1 MLIRT
6 VPCDLLPFFSAIY
19 THIHTLTALEKRCCL
34 QWWVKD
40 IKNASITQINWANGK
55 CDSRAAEVLFTT
67 QSHLQAEEQRLQG
80 CENTDSSRSLYRVVG
95 QDLTGFLSI
104 GFKTPVSASSSF
116 IKGNV
121 ANNTWLPTG
130 DAWCIVTVK
139 CYLYLKKKVNIYFYI
154 VCVVM
159 PKL

>member
-1 MLIRT
+1 
-6 VPCDLLPFFSAIY
+6 
-19 THIHTLTALEKRCCL
+19 
-34 QWWVKD
+34 
-40 IKNASITQINWANGK
+40 
-55 CDSRAAEVLFTT
+55 VLFTT

-130 DAWCIVTVK
+130 DA
-139 CYLYLKKKVNIYFYI
+139 
-154 VCVVM
+154 
-159 PKL
+159 